1 MVVVRQRWTRAR
13 SRQGRGDWIWC
24 ACEAWDGTGGPHM
37 LGTSGHRGGWR
48 RRARW
53 RELVL
58 QRQRN
63 WCVGYWVLIS
73 RLHHGGR

>member
-37 LGTSGHRGGWR
+37 LGTSGHRGGGGGERGGGSWCCSV
-48 RRARW
+48 
-53 RELVL
+53 REIGV
-58 QRQRN
+58 
-63 WCVGYWVLIS
+63 WVT
-73 RLHHGGR
+73 GF